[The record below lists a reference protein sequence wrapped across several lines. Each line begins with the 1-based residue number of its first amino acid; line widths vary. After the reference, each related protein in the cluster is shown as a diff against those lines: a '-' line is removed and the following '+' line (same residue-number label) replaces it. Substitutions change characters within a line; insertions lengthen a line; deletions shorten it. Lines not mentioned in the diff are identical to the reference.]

1 MTQPVRMDAKTAHE
15 ELTEHPHYR
24 YRGCA
29 SDPDDPRQAAGNP
42 ALSVDAWQSPDVDG
56 GEEKEVREARED
68 AAREVCVECPV
79 MVQCLAYG
87 SSLTPSGKLTE
98 PYAILGG
105 MTALE
110 RHKALVEFLK
120 ERQEAPVRVEPAPVE
135 QLRTVQKLAVL
146 AALARFEEPELIA
159 AAASVDVRTA
169 KWQLSRLATQLG
181 LEKTASRVELLE
193 AAVARGLLDRS
204 EVAPAPRTATG
215 PAASPVVPVR
225 RARARR
231 VTEVRGQMEFDFD
244 DTPPRTAP
252 VRSLFSSTPVLEAA
266 A

>member
-87 SSLTPSGKLTE
+87 SSLTPSGKLAE

-120 ERQEAPVRVEPAPVE
+120 ERQVAPVRVEPAPVE

-146 AALARFEEPELIA
+146 KALARFEEPELIA
-159 AAASVDVRTA
+159 AAAGVDVRTA

-181 LEKTASRVELLE
+181 LEKTASRAQLLE
-193 AAVARGLLDRS
+193 AAVARGLLDHR
-204 EVAPAPRTATG
+204 EVAP
-215 PAASPVVPVR
+215 PAALVPASPARCSVPVR
-225 RARARR
+225 RGRARR
-231 VTEVRGQMEFDFD
+231 IAVVPGQLSFD
-244 DTPPRTAP
+244 DVPAP
-252 VRSLFSSTPVLEAA
+252 VVKFPVNRRLEAA

>member
-1 MTQPVRMDAKTAHE
+1 MDAKTAHE
-15 ELTEHPHYR
+15 ELTEHPHYK

-29 SDPDDPRQAAGNP
+29 SDPDDPRRAAGNP

-87 SSLTPSGKLTE
+87 SSLTPSGKLAE

-135 QLRTVQKLAVL
+135 QLRTAQKLAVL

-159 AAASVDVRTA
+159 AAARVDVRTA
-169 KWQLSRLATQLG
+169 KWQISRLTTQLG
-181 LEKTASRVELLE
+181 LEKTATRVELLE

-204 EVAPAPRTATG
+204 VLAPVPAARPAAV
-215 PAASPVVPVR
+215 PAASSPVPLGR
-225 RARARR
+225 RSRARR
-231 VTEVRGQMEFDFD
+231 VPVVRGQLAFDFD
-244 DTPPRTAP
+244 DSPPRTRP
-252 VRSLFSSTPVLEAA
+252 VTSLFSSTPVLEAA